1 MRKKEP
7 FIDTKKAYWIQHMYE
22 NRKKMLKK
30 EIDQVNIHEY
40 LWADTEM
47 EEIWRRFDEKL
58 SFLFI

>member
-1 MRKKEP
+1 
-7 FIDTKKAYWIQHMYE
+7 MYE